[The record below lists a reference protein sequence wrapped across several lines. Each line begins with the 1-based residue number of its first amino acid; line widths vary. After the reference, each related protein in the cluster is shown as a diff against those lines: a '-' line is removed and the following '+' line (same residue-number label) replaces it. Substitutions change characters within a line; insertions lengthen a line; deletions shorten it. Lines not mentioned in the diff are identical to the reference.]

1 MMEASP
7 FSSHHRP
14 LLPPPFFLSPSRLAS
29 STPSHAPLPL
39 PQRLYR
45 PAPTSESFK
54 LTTPSYSHSIA
65 RLAGIQTE
73 LEEKERDSK
82 EERMEDLVDSS
93 DSDTAKIMYH
103 DTKKTGYKIN
113 RKMEKDIL
121 KDDTDLKKVDPKTII
136 KTAQKNFFTQKNLA
150 LLIRC

>member
-1 MMEASP
+1 
-7 FSSHHRP
+7 
-14 LLPPPFFLSPSRLAS
+14 
-29 STPSHAPLPL
+29 
-39 PQRLYR
+39 
-45 PAPTSESFK
+45 
-54 LTTPSYSHSIA
+54 
-65 RLAGIQTE
+65 
-73 LEEKERDSK
+73 
-82 EERMEDLVDSS
+82 MEDLVDSS

-136 KTAQKNFFTQKNLA
+136 KTVQKKFFTQKNLA

>member
-1 MMEASP
+1 MEASP

-14 LLPPPFFLSPSRLAS
+14 LLPPPFFLSPSRLS
-29 STPSHAPLPL
+29 PPPHIPL

-121 KDDTDLKKVDPKTII
+121 KDDTDLKKVDIKIII
-136 KTAQKNFFTQKNLA
+136 KTVQKSFFTQKNLA